1 MKRASLT
8 VLRVF
13 ALPSNRSRGILV
25 AGPLRLPC
33 ALGRAGI
40 GWDKRESD
48 GRTPRGQFRLGRLHY
63 RADRGPR
70 PATLLPVRATRPRD
84 GWCDDP
90 RDWRYNRH
98 VLLPCG
104 ASAETMWRDDHLYD
118 IVVEISWNVCP
129 RVRGRGSA
137 IFLHLARD
145 DFAPTAGCVAIRPKD
160 ARRLLARLGPRT
172 ILAVR

>member
-1 MKRASLT
+1 MKRVSLT

-40 GWDKRESD
+40 GCDKREGD
-48 GRTPRGQFRLGRLHY
+48 GRTPRGRFRLGRVNY

-70 PATLLPVRATRPRD
+70 PVTLLPVRAIREHD

-90 RDWRYNRH
+90 QDRRYNRP
-98 VLLPCG
+98 VPLPCG
-104 ASAETMWRDDHLYD
+104 ASAETMWREDHLYD
-118 IVVEISWNVCP
+118 VVLEISWNVRP

-137 IFLHLARD
+137 IFLHLARE
-145 DFAPTAGCVAIRPKD
+145 DFAPTAGCVAIRAKD

-172 ILAVR
+172 ILAVS